1 MFEGMFGAGR
11 SLWVALSMSALT
23 AGLATV
29 WFLSAPAG
37 TDADPSPPS
46 ESASSM
52 GGSNPAEEA
61 GGGTLDASTVAE
73 GLADGESTESTA
85 DVTFSFAQEVH
96 RFDDGTILEQDD
108 LHRVTCRSAAGE
120 ERWAIGMEGPL
131 MGAHRL
137 DANGDGRDEF
147 LLVDAEH
154 LVGLDG
160 SGRPIPGFSVRPG
173 AAITSHAVVDYDGDG
188 KERYLL
194 GLADGRVLNHRK
206 LGESTPGW
214 RHESKGTAVQAIAH
228 LRAGRKDY
236 VCTVDARGVV
246 MLLKRNGQRRVRT
259 PAQLHAQEGP
269 RAVAFEVKSDIG
281 ASLLLA
287 RNADGA
293 IEARAFQDGV
303 PRPASGGERQLL
315 EAAEAKLGLD

>member
-1 MFEGMFGAGR
+1 MFGAGR
-11 SLWVALSMSALT
+11 SLWVALSVSALT
-23 AGLATV
+23 AGLATF
-29 WFLSAPAG
+29 WFLSVPSAEAEGPSELAASRVDPALTEG
-37 TDADPSPPS
+37 IGDSALSPPTHP
-46 ESASSM
+46 ES
-52 GGSNPAEEA
+52 EA
-61 GGGTLDASTVAE
+61 GSTPT
-73 GLADGESTESTA
+73 GSTA

-108 LHRVTCRSAAGE
+108 LHRVTCRSAAGD
-120 ERWAIGMEGPL
+120 ERWAFGMEGPL
-131 MGAHRL
+131 MGARRL
-137 DANGDGRDEF
+137 DANDDGRDEIV
-147 LLVDAEH
+147 LVDAQH

-160 SGRPIPGFSVRPG
+160 SGRPIPGFSVRPSS
-173 AAITSHAVVDYDGDG
+173 AITSHAVVDYDGNG

-194 GLADGRVLNHRK
+194 GLADGRILNHRK

-236 VCTVDARGVV
+236 ICTVDQRGVV

-287 RNADGA
+287 RNAEGT
-293 IEARAFQDGV
+293 IEARTFEDGV
-303 PRPASGGERQLL
+303 ARPASEGERQLL
-315 EAAEAKLGLD
+315 EATEAKLGLD